1 MTNIYPR
8 VFLNKNEEK
17 EIQHGFP
24 WVFDNE
30 ISHIKHRLDEKS
42 EWKNEAL
49 SECTITD
56 GSPVE
61 VYTKAGGF
69 LGTGIINKK
78 SKITVRIIGSQHA
91 DQLYSDIKDYWFNR
105 VKDAVDL
112 RKMYF
117 SAEDSYRLIFGEADL
132 IPGLI
137 CERFC
142 DENKKL
148 YLVIEF
154 LSLSCNVFRKEILS
168 ALVKLCN
175 PDFIYERSDA
185 AICQK
190 EGLPELSG
198 FIDLADEEFRILED
212 DAETVEV
219 DGNGSKIDDKAKG
232 KIIITENDIKLY
244 VDIINGQ
251 KTGYFLDQKFNRVT
265 AAQFCKGKRVLD
277 TFTHTGAFGLNA
289 VKAGAREVISVDIS
303 PEAVEMIKANIKL
316 NSANK
321 NDQNLKGCDKK
332 MTAICADV
340 FDLLKKY
347 EADGEKFDV
356 IILDPPAF
364 TKSAKMIEKAYGGY
378 KEINLRAMR
387 LLNEGGILVTCS
399 CSYFMETNMFCD
411 MIMHAAMDSHKRIQ
425 ILEKR
430 GAAPDH
436 PVLSGYPKS
445 EYLKCVVCRVL

>member
-30 ISHIKHRLDEKS
+30 ISHIKHRPDEKS

-49 SECTITD
+49 SECSLAD
-56 GSPVE
+56 GIPVE

-91 DQLYSDIKDYWFNR
+91 DLLYSDIKGYWFNR

-112 RKMYF
+112 RRMYF

-142 DENKKL
+142 DENEKL

-168 ALVKLCN
+168 ALIKLCN

-198 FIDLADEEFRILED
+198 FIDLADEDFRILED

-232 KIIITENDIKLY
+232 KIIITENGIKLC

-251 KTGYFLDQKFNRVT
+251 KTGYFLDQKFNRQA

-289 VKAGAREVISVDIS
+289 IKAGAADVTSVDIS
-303 PEAVEMIKANIKL
+303 QEAVDMVNYNIKL
-316 NSANK
+316 NGAE
-321 NDQNLKGCDKK
+321 KK
-332 MTAICADV
+332 MKAVCADV

-347 EADGEKFDV
+347 EANGEKFDV

-411 MIMHAAMDSHKRIQ
+411 MLMHAAMDSHKRIQ

-430 GAAPDH
+430 GAGPDH
-436 PVLSGYPKS
+436 PVLLGYPKS